1 MSDIIKCEEV
11 LNGIEVNWLK
21 YEPPGGKGWHQLF
34 EEEIAPILRE
44 SRAKAIKQKQ
54 HDTERLRNIS
64 RVQSLAAEILS
75 KSNELATAITFL
87 DAAPEDNL
95 DLATRAS
102 GINGGARGIFKFA
115 DSLLQNDESVIA
127 PKDLDEDIRFF
138 DTFDDYIAADA
149 ELDKLLYAMHSV
161 DIRYRAKILRACCRL
176 LAVVETSREVIRNSK
191 STVLKLI
198 EERIK
203 PIFETLDKAYA
214 VTGPHLRM
222 MKKDYAKRGPA
233 ALADF

>member
-21 YEPPGGKGWHQLF
+21 YEPPGGKGWHKLF

-44 SRAKAIKQKQ
+44 SRAKAEKQKQ
-54 HDTERLRNIS
+54 FNTERLRTIS
-64 RVQSLAAEILS
+64 RVQSLAAEILA
-75 KSNELATAITFL
+75 KGNELTSAVSLLKAS
-87 DAAPEDNL
+87 PEDAL

-102 GINGGARGIFKFA
+102 GIQGGARGIFRFA
-115 DSLLQNDESVIA
+115 DSLLQVDESVIA
-127 PKDLDEDIRFF
+127 QKDLDEDIRFF
-138 DTFDDYIAADA
+138 DAFDDYITADS